1 MSDAVKGLL
10 ALVLA
15 NVIWGL
21 SSIFYKHFATVP
33 PLELLSHRAIWSFAF
48 FAIVLV
54 IQGRLRE
61 VGYAFSSLRKAAV
74 IVAAMALISVNWFLF
89 IRAIQLERALEA
101 SLGYYIFPLVSVVM
115 GVVVFGEKM
124 SRTKIVAFILAA
136 LAVGI
141 LTAGLGAA
149 PIISLSLALSFGA
162 YGVIKKFS
170 TLGPVVSVTAEMAV
184 VAPIALIWLWGVHA
198 QGWTDVTGRN
208 LGLFG
213 TDLRDSLLLM
223 ASGPITAGP
232 LILFSYAS
240 RRLTLATVGLTQYL
254 NPTMQFLVAALIFAE
269 PLTRWHAMAF
279 PLIWIALA
287 IYSWGVLGQER
298 ARQRAVSSASVSATV
313 DMKSSIERSAKP

>member
-33 PLELLSHRAIWSFAF
+33 PLELLSHRTIWSFAF
-48 FAIVLV
+48 FALVLM

-61 VGYAFSSLRKAAV
+61 VPRAFSSLRKAAV
-74 IVAAMALISVNWFLF
+74 IVLAMALISVNWFLF

-115 GVVVFGEKM
+115 GVIVFGEAIGRAK
-124 SRTKIVAFILAA
+124 VAAFLLAA
-136 LAVGI
+136 LAVGV
-141 LTAGLGAA
+141 LTVGLGAA
-149 PIISLSLALSFGA
+149 PIISISLALTFGA

-170 TLGPVVSVTAEMAV
+170 TLGPVVSVTAEVAV
-184 VAPIALIWLWGVHA
+184 VVPLALVWLWGVHVL
-198 QGWTDVTGRN
+198 GWTGITGQN
-208 LGLFG
+208 LALFG
-213 TDLRDSLLLM
+213 SALSESLLLM

-254 NPTMQFLVAALIFAE
+254 NPTLQLMVAALVFAE
-269 PLTRWHAMAF
+269 PLTRWHAVAF
-279 PLIWIALA
+279 PLIWTALA
-287 IYSWGVLGQER
+287 IYSWGVLRQER
-298 ARQRAVSSASVSATV
+298 ARHRAVSSAALSETTV
-313 DMKSSIERSAKP
+313 TNSSMERSANP